1 MLSRLVIGSRKSA
14 LAKLQSYLVKQ
25 KLLEIYPDLQIEFY
39 FKESSGDIDLT
50 SPLWKL
56 SGKGVFTRDFRED
69 LFNETVDVVIHSWKD
84 LDLEAEEGTE
94 IISVLE
100 RADARDLLIFK
111 KNFLQSKSK
120 LRFYSSSPRREYNLK
135 TFLAKALPLEIQNL
149 DIEFEPVRGNIQTRL
164 KKWSEN
170 SEIAGLIIAKAA
182 IDRILSKNFPESNN
196 TEYTEIREFIQNLLV
211 NSLIMVLP
219 LSENPN
225 APAQG
230 ALAAE
235 IKKGRIDVKKILL
248 SLQKPDVEELVL
260 QERKVLSSF
269 GGGCHQKI
277 GVSFIKR
284 QNTIFKFLRGETDS
298 GITLNEKKNVS
309 IRKHPKAI
317 SIKNLFPNQ
326 EEKITLNRKKIQN
339 VDLPKE
345 EIWFISRSNS
355 LPTEFYQTAKSK
367 IIWTAGVKTWF
378 DLAKENLWVSGTAD
392 SLGEENLGLESL
404 FPNMNII
411 KFSHKDSEFIQT
423 YYKRLNTYEID
434 FQSLPEYNLKIKTHF
449 YWMSASQFDYF
460 IEKYPFIL
468 DKNHSCGVGLTYFH
482 ILSKIKNP
490 EKIDIFYNYQE
501 WLEYHN

>member
-14 LAKLQSYLVKQ
+14 LAKLQSYLVK
-25 KLLEIYPDLQIEFY
+25 KNLLEKYPNLEIEFY

-69 LFNETVDVVIHSWKD
+69 LLNETVDVVIHSWKD
-84 LDLEAEEGTE
+84 LDLEGEEGTE
-94 IISVLE
+94 IISVLS

-111 KNFLQSKSK
+111 KDFLQSKSK
-120 LRFYSSSPRREYNLK
+120 LRFFSSSPRREYNLK
-135 TFLAKALPLEIQNL
+135 SFFKKALPSEIQNL

-170 SEIAGLIIAKAA
+170 SETAGLIIAKAA

-196 TEYTEIREFIQNLLV
+196 QEYTEIREFIQNLLS
-211 NSLIMVLP
+211 NSFVMVLP

-235 IKKGRIDVKKILL
+235 IKKGREEVKNIFL
-248 SLQKPDVEELVL
+248 SLHDTSVAELVQ
-260 QERKVLSSF
+260 QERKVLSSY

-277 GVSFIKR
+277 GVSFLKK

-298 GITLNEKKNVS
+298 GITLNESKTISEK
-309 IRKHPKAI
+309 KHPKAL
-317 SIKNLFPNQ
+317 SIQNIFPNQ
-326 EEKITLNRKKIQN
+326 EEKISVNRKEIQKIEI
-339 VDLPKE
+339 PRE

-355 LPTEFYQTAKSK
+355 FPKEFHETAKTK
-367 IIWTAGVKTWF
+367 IIWTAGLKTWF
-378 DLAKENLWVSGTAD
+378 DLAKENIWVTGTSD
-392 SLGEENLGLESL
+392 SLGEDNLELDII
-404 FPNMNII
+404 FPNCKII
-411 KFSHKDSEFIQT
+411 KFTHKDSESIQT
-423 YYKRLNTYEID
+423 SHKRLYTYEVD
-434 FQSLPEYNLKIKTHF
+434 FNSLPEYDLKEKTHF

-468 DKNHSCGVGLTYFH
+468 DKNHSCGVGLTYSH
-482 ILSKIKNP
+482 ILNKIQNP
-490 EKIDIFYNYQE
+490 EKVDIFYNYKE
-501 WLEYHN
+501 WLEYHK